1 MHQLKLIFCLLLSA
15 VAPSVKAAEVCR
27 DIIGEDQ
34 SVEVAAGKTARVMF
48 FLRGPEA
55 GYIEICK
62 IHGQKTE
69 LVFAAAAEA
78 SGWYQTVD
86 LPAETAKFQAKN
98 YSAWIAGPIPHSWT
112 GVRRSSTPDGYT
124 FNWFENA
131 DDSIPNMIVEF
142 CLQGDPEK
150 CPSHSPV
157 QRAKNLA
164 GMSEDARKRWLSR
177 WAEKHGYKTS
187 RPH

>member
-1 MHQLKLIFCLLLSA
+1 MRQLKLIFCLLLSA

-78 SGWYQTVD
+78 SGWYQAVD
-86 LPAETAKFQAKN
+86 LPAETAKFQRKELLSMDCRAH
-98 YSAWIAGPIPHSWT
+98 SAF
-112 GVRRSSTPDGYT
+112 VDRRKK
-124 FNWFENA
+124 
-131 DDSIPNMIVEF
+131 EF
-142 CLQGDPEK
+142 YP
-150 CPSHSPV
+150 
-157 QRAKNLA
+157 
-164 GMSEDARKRWLSR
+164 RWL
-177 WAEKHGYKTS
+177 HV
-187 RPH
+187 